1 MINPIYFQLFSAEE
15 LNIEA
20 LNADL
25 PQDIKIFGAKR
36 VTKGFNAKDQ
46 CNARTYSYT
55 VPTIAF
61 ARFDETPSLKDYR
74 VPSERIDRV
83 NELLKMFHGNKN
95 FHNFTARKLFSDPS
109 SFRLIYIFECGPPH
123 LVNGV
128 ELATIVV
135 KGQSFMLHQ
144 IRKMIGLMLAVVREV
159 TTTDTILRAFKEP
172 RIDVPMAPGL
182 GLVLDQ
188 VHYDRYNSRY
198 GADGFHENLVWDD
211 FDAAVEEFRAKFIQ
225 PKIAESELAEAPM
238 QTWLSTLERHSY
250 DERMDRF
257 GASVDV
263 GEGSSSGDDEGCLV
277 ETSVSKGKG
286 EDKSS
291 HAVDEDRPLGADSI
305 SKSALVPQVPQDESS
320 ISEVE
325 TLKEN
330 ESTTLPDNE
339 TSKTSPE
346 TGADAIVA

>member
-1 MINPIYFQLFSAEE
+1 MNPIPFHKFSAEE
-15 LNIEA
+15 LNIDA

-25 PQDIKIFGAKR
+25 PQEIKIFGAKR

-55 VPTIAF
+55 LPSIAF
-61 ARFDETPSLKDYR
+61 ARFDETASLKDYR
-74 VPSERIDRV
+74 VTSERINRV
-83 NELLKMFHGNKN
+83 NELLKLFHGNKN

-123 LVNGV
+123 LVNEV

-159 TTTDTILRAFKEP
+159 TTTDTIARAFKEN
-172 RIDVPMAPGL
+172 RIDIPMAPGL

-211 FDAAVEEFRAKFIQ
+211 FDAAVEEFRSKFIQ
-225 PKIAESELAEAPM
+225 PVIAESELTDAPM
-238 QTWLSTLERHSY
+238 LSWLSTLERHSY
-250 DERMDRF
+250 DERMDRY
-257 GASVDV
+257 GGSVDV
-263 GEGSSSGDDEGCLV
+263 EEGGSSSGDDEGCLMD
-277 ETSVSKGKG
+277 TSVSKGTTKG
-286 EDKSS
+286 ADAISHVVVEDK
-291 HAVDEDRPLGADSI
+291 PLVDSI
-305 SKSALVPQVPQDESS
+305 SESSLVPQNESS
-320 ISEVE
+320 ISE
-325 TLKEN
+325 TATPKED
-330 ESTTLPDNE
+330 ESTISPDNE
-339 TSKTSPE
+339 TSKTSPNS
-346 TGADAIVA
+346 GANAIIA